1 MTKEDAL
8 LYFPIEDDVDIDD
21 LFEELLFEQKQFL
34 IDRVPVS
41 KVFDSKINK
50 LKKIEGA
57 YIFFGGK
64 VEQKSSLQIEILPY
78 NNSDLIEEVFA
89 VFQQNKNTLKL
100 ILFNASNASEIE
112 QITTLIFE
120 NYREFA
126 EKWPKIDSEGL
137 NRPVISKEPDPM
149 DIIQEIKSAKEKGI
163 VNFRELLELDED
175 NVLIK
180 EAIRLSLWLNLEK
193 HV

>member
-8 LYFPIEDDVDIDD
+8 LYFPIEEDIEIDD
-21 LFEELLFEQKQFL
+21 LYEELLFEQKQFL

-41 KVFDSKINK
+41 KVFEPRINK
-50 LKKIEGA
+50 LKKIEEA
-57 YIFFGGK
+57 YIFFGGEIK
-64 VEQKSSLQIEILPY
+64 QKSNIHKGILAY
-78 NNSDLIEEVFA
+78 NKDAIEEVFA

-120 NYREFA
+120 NYRKFA
-126 EKWPKIDSEGL
+126 EKWPKIEPEGL
-137 NRPVISKEPDPM
+137 NRPIISKEADPM
-149 DIIQEIKSAKEKGI
+149 EIINEIKSAKEKGI
-163 VNFRELLELDED
+163 VNFSELLELDED
-175 NVLIK
+175 NILIK

>member
-8 LYFPIEDDVDIDD
+8 LYFPIERDTDIDD
-21 LFEELLFEQKQFL
+21 LFEDLLFEQKQFL

-41 KVFDSKINK
+41 KVFEPRINK
-50 LKKIEGA
+50 LKKIEEA

-64 VEQKSSLQIEILPY
+64 IEKKSNIHKGILSY
-78 NNSDLIEEVFA
+78 NNDSIEEVFG

-100 ILFNASNASEIE
+100 ILFNASNSSEIE

-126 EKWPKIDSEGL
+126 KKWPGIDSEGL
-137 NRPVISKEPDPM
+137 DRPVISKEPDPM

-175 NVLIK
+175 NILIK